1 MRVRLAELVG
11 TLSLASDTGTGVP
24 EEAGLRS
31 AATAVRLGE
40 LSGASEAERRDAFY
54 LTLLRYTGCTSGADI
69 VARVMGDEIEFIE
82 DAHSVDFGRMAEMLP
97 LLLGRAF
104 RSKDSFLGLSAV
116 GRLLSALPSMPE
128 VGREHCE
135 TAVLIARRFGFSEP
149 FQRMVHQGF
158 ERWDGTGQ
166 PTRARGEEIGRA
178 MRFAQLAID
187 AYRGYQLGGIE
198 AAVAFTKK
206 HSGRELDP
214 ALVETFGKHAREL
227 EPTLGAASGWEAAMA
242 AEPGAPSFLDDAGVD
257 EALGALG
264 DFADLKSRYT
274 RGHCRGVAELAKS
287 AARSLGLGDEAEREL
302 FRAGLVHDIGRV
314 AVSVLVWDK
323 AGPFADSDRERVR
336 LHAYAGERI
345 LARSQSLAG
354 VAAIATLA
362 HERPDGTGY
371 HRRLAGAQCPSAGHV
386 LAAAD
391 AYQAL
396 LSDRAHRKARS
407 RVDAGAELRRLVA
420 TGALTSEAVD
430 AVLGAKPRSTL
441 DAPSPLTER
450 ELEVLALVAKG
461 LTNKEIGRALD
472 ISPKTAGR
480 HLEHVFEKLGV
491 TTRAGATMVALQR
504 GLVR

>member
-40 LSGASEAERRDAFY
+40 IAGASEDERRDAFY
-54 LTLLRYTGCTSGADI
+54 LTLLRYTGCTAGSDV
-69 VARVMGDEIEFIE
+69 VARVMGDEIEFMQH
-82 DAHSVDFGRMAEMLP
+82 AHSVDFGRMAEVLP
-97 LLLGRAF
+97 VLLGRAF
-104 RSKDSFLGLSAV
+104 RDRESLLGLSAV

-135 TAVLIARRFGFSEP
+135 TAVLIARRFGFSEA
-149 FQRMVHQGF
+149 FQKMVHQGF

-166 PTRARGEEIGRA
+166 PTKAREHEIARP

-187 AYRGYQLGGIE
+187 AYRGYQLGGID

-214 ALVETFGKHAREL
+214 ALVDIFVEHARDI
-227 EPTLGAASGWEAAMA
+227 EPTLGATSGWEVALA
-242 AEPGAPSFLDDAGVD
+242 AEPGTPSFLDGAGVD
-257 EALGALG
+257 EALGALA

-274 RGHCRGVAELAKS
+274 RGHSRGVAELAKN
-287 AARSLGLGDEAEREL
+287 AARTLGLGAETEQQL
-302 FRAGLVHDIGRV
+302 FRAGLVHDVGRV

-345 LARSQSLAG
+345 LARASSLES

-371 HRRLAGAQCPSAGHV
+371 HRRLSGVQCPSAGHV

-396 LSDRAHRKARS
+396 LSDRAHRPARS
-407 RVDAGAELRRLVA
+407 REQARDELRRLVIA
-420 TGALTSEAVD
+420 GALASEAVD
-430 AVLGAKPRSTL
+430 AVLGANPKRTPGVPST
-441 DAPSPLTER
+441 LTER

-461 LTNKEIGRALD
+461 FTNKEIGRALD

-504 GLVR
+504 GLVG

>member
-24 EEAGLRS
+24 EGAGLRS

-40 LSGASEAERRDAFY
+40 LAGASEAERRDAFY
-54 LTLLRYTGCTSGADI
+54 LTLLRYTGCTAGADV
-69 VARVMGDEIEFIE
+69 VARVMGDEIEFMQ

-104 RSKDSFLGLSAV
+104 RSKASFLGLSAV

-135 TAVLIARRFGFSEP
+135 TAVLMARRFGFTEA
-149 FQRMVHQGF
+149 FQGMVHQGF

-166 PTRARGEEIGRA
+166 PTKARGEEIGRP

-198 AAVAFTKK
+198 AAIAFTKK

-214 ALVETFGKHAREL
+214 ALVELFTEHAREV
-227 EPTLGAASGWEAAMA
+227 EPTLGAASGWEVAMA
-242 AEPGAPSFLDDAGVD
+242 AEPGTPSFLDDAGVD

-274 RGHCRGVAELAKS
+274 RGHCRGVAALAKN
-287 AARSLGLGDEAEREL
+287 AAQTLGLGSEMERQL
-302 FRAGLVHDIGRV
+302 FRAGLVHDVGRV

-323 AGPFADSDRERVR
+323 AAPLADSDRERVR

-345 LARSQSLAG
+345 LARASSLAN

-371 HRRLAGAQCPSAGHV
+371 HRRLTGVQCSSAGHV

-391 AYQAL
+391 TYQAL
-396 LSDRAHRKARS
+396 LSHRPHRPARS
-407 RVDAGAELRRLVA
+407 HEQARDELGRLVTAGAL
-420 TGALTSEAVD
+420 SPQAVD
-430 AVLGAKPRSTL
+430 AVLGANPVRSL

-461 LTNKEIGRALD
+461 LTNKEIGRSLD

-504 GLVR
+504 GLVS